1 MAVKGEIDVIK
12 NNLNYTTNALNEVK
26 TEVESLK
33 QNISENINGINEK
46 NNEFLKNFNEN
57 MDLIKT
63 VRHDFEK
70 ELFQF
75 KLLKTQMQKQILE
88 KFEEELGKELNIQSE
103 KLKSDAES
111 YNELKENISS
121 ISQKTNSLSEEMNKF
136 IDIGRNIKKEDFEL
150 TRFANKLMEMD
161 KEKLVLME
169 KINTL
174 ERLVSKM
181 RRQEYITR

>member
-1 MAVKGEIDVIK
+1 MAIKGTIDVIK
-12 NNLNYTTNALNEVK
+12 NNQNYTTNSLNALK
-26 TEVESLK
+26 TEIVTLK
-33 QNISENINGINEK
+33 QNINENIASINEK
-46 NNEFLKNFNEN
+46 NNELLKNFNEN
-57 MDLIKT
+57 MDSIKNIKN
-63 VRHDFEK
+63 DFEK

-136 IDIGRNIKKEDFEL
+136 IDISRNIKKEDFEL
-150 TRFANKLMEMD
+150 TRFANKLMDMD